1 MPVSI
6 LTDAAFAADVL
17 AFPGL
22 AVVDI
27 WAEWCTPCRA
37 LAPVFE
43 TLAERYGAAHA
54 DRAGGTTSEQVRILK
69 LDADANPEVVTQY
82 DVRALPTVLLF
93 QGGVVVERLTGARAL
108 PAYVDA
114 IEAQLAKGNGTP
126 APAPIAVRGVTA
138 APAAS
143 ASTTAIDD
151 ARALMNRHEPLL
163 VLKHSNS
170 CPVSFTA
177 KRQYDEFVA
186 ANPDVPTRL
195 IVVQQ
200 ERPLSQALETVSGI
214 RHESPQALLLHA
226 GRVLWHASH
235 GNITVS
241 RLQHAVGQ
249 LPHEG

>member
-6 LTDAAFAADVL
+6 LTDAAFAAEVL

-37 LAPVFE
+37 LAPIFE
-43 TLAERYGAAHA
+43 SLATRYDTLSGQS
-54 DRAGGTTSEQVRILK
+54 AGRDASEQVRILK
-69 LDADANPEVVTQY
+69 LDADANPEVVTRY

-93 QGGVVVERLTGARAL
+93 QGGVVVERLTGARPMA
-108 PAYVDA
+108 AYVDA

-126 APAPIAVRGVTA
+126 APTPIAERGVA
-138 APAAS
+138 ASSAAS
-143 ASTTAIDD
+143 ASTTAIDE
-151 ARALMNRHEPLL
+151 ARVLLNRHEPLL

>member
-54 DRAGGTTSEQVRILK
+54 DSAGRTASEQVRVLK
-69 LDADANPEVVTQY
+69 LDADANPEVVTRY

-93 QGGVVVERLTGARAL
+93 RGGVVVERLTGARAL

-114 IEAQLAKGNGTP
+114 IEAQRAKGNGTP
-126 APAPIAVRGVTA
+126 APAPVAERGVAA

-143 ASTTAIDD
+143 ARTTAIDE
-151 ARALMNRHEPLL
+151 ARALMNQHEPLL

-177 KRQYDEFVA
+177 KRQYDDFLA
-186 ANPDVPTRL
+186 AHPDVATRL
-195 IVVQQ
+195 VVVQQ
-200 ERPLSQALETVSGI
+200 DRALSQALETVSGI

-226 GRVLWHASH
+226 GRVLWHGSH

-241 RLQHAVGQ
+241 RLQHAFAQ
-249 LPHEG
+249 LPPLT

>member
-17 AFPGL
+17 SFPGL

-43 TLAERYGAAHA
+43 TLAERYGASPT
-54 DRAGGTTSEQVRILK
+54 DRAGSTPSEQVRILK
-69 LDADANPEVVTQY
+69 LDADANPEVVTRY

-108 PAYVDA
+108 PAYIEA
-114 IEAQLAKGNGTP
+114 IEAQRARGNGTP
-126 APAPIAVRGVTA
+126 AQAPIAERGVTA
-138 APAAS
+138 APAG
-143 ASTTAIDD
+143 TTAIEE
-151 ARALMNRHEPLL
+151 ARALMNPHEPLL

-177 KRQYDEFVA
+177 KRQYDDFLAAHPEVA
-186 ANPDVPTRL
+186 TRL
-195 IVVQQ
+195 VVVQQ
-200 ERPLSQALETVSGI
+200 ERALSQALETVSGI

-241 RLQHAVGQ
+241 RLQHAFAQ
-249 LPHEG
+249 LPPLA

>member
-1 MPVSI
+1 MMPVSI

-43 TLAERYGAAHA
+43 TLAARYGTVNAE
-54 DRAGGTTSEQVRILK
+54 RAGRTASEQVRILK
-69 LDADANPEVVTQY
+69 LDADANPEVVTRY

-126 APAPIAVRGVTA
+126 APAPIAERGVTA
-138 APAAS
+138 APAG
-143 ASTTAIDD
+143 TTAIDE
-151 ARALMNRHEPLL
+151 ARALMNRNEPLL

-177 KRQYDEFVA
+177 KRQYDDFLA
-186 ANPDVPTRL
+186 AHPDVATRL
-195 IVVQQ
+195 VVVQQ
-200 ERPLSQALETVSGI
+200 DRALSQALETVSGI

-226 GRVLWHASH
+226 GRVLWHGSH

-241 RLQHAVGQ
+241 RLQHAFAQ
-249 LPHEG
+249 LPPLA

>member
-6 LTDAAFAADVL
+6 VTDAAFAAEVL

-37 LAPVFE
+37 LAPIVE
-43 TLAERYGAAHA
+43 SLATRYDALSGPNTGRAASK
-54 DRAGGTTSEQVRILK
+54 RVRILK
-69 LDADANPEVVTQY
+69 LDADANPEVVTRY

-93 QGGVVVERLTGARAL
+93 QGGVVVERLTGARPMA
-108 PAYVDA
+108 AYVEA
-114 IEAQLAKGNGTP
+114 IEAQRARGIGTP
-126 APAPIAVRGVTA
+126 APTPIAALGVAAAAAGTA
-138 APAAS
+138 A
-143 ASTTAIDD
+143 IEE
-151 ARALMNRHEPLL
+151 ARALLSRHEPLL

-177 KRQYDEFVA
+177 KRHYDEFVA
-186 ANPDVPTRL
+186 ANPDVATRL

-249 LPHEG
+249 LPHKG

>member
-43 TLAERYGAAHA
+43 TLADRYGAAHA
-54 DRAGGTTSEQVRILK
+54 DRTGGTTGERVRILK
-69 LDADANPEVVTQY
+69 LDADANPEVVTRY
-82 DVRALPTVLLF
+82 EVRALPTVLLF

-108 PAYVDA
+108 AAYVDA
-114 IEAQLAKGNGTP
+114 IEAQLARGNGTP
-126 APAPIAVRGVTA
+126 VAAPIGERGMTA
-138 APAAS
+138 ALAG
-143 ASTTAIDD
+143 TTAIEE

-177 KRQYDEFVA
+177 KRQYDDFRA
-186 ANPDVPTRL
+186 AHPDVATRL
-195 IVVQQ
+195 VVVQQ
-200 ERPLSQALETVSGI
+200 ERALSQALESVSGI

-235 GNITVS
+235 GNITVN
-241 RLQHAVGQ
+241 RLQHALAQ
-249 LPHEG
+249 LPPLA

>member
-43 TLAERYGAAHA
+43 TLADRYGVAPA
-54 DRAGGTTSEQVRILK
+54 DRAGSTTSEQVRILK
-69 LDADANPEVVTQY
+69 LDADANPEVVTRY

-93 QGGVVVERLTGARAL
+93 RDGVVVERLTGARAL
-108 PAYVDA
+108 PAYIEA
-114 IEAQLAKGNGTP
+114 IEAHRAKGNGTP
-126 APAPIAVRGVTA
+126 APAPIAERGVTA
-138 APAAS
+138 APAG
-143 ASTTAIDD
+143 TTANEE

-177 KRQYDEFVA
+177 KRQYDDFLAAHPEVA
-186 ANPDVPTRL
+186 TRL
-195 IVVQQ
+195 VVVQQ
-200 ERPLSQALETVSGI
+200 ERALSQALETVSGI

-241 RLQHAVGQ
+241 RLQHAFAQ
-249 LPHEG
+249 LPPLA